1 MNIEAIQAMGMQDE
15 VPGTTAA
22 AAAAAAAGTA
32 AAPAKGPDF
41 GAQVAQGLQEL
52 NQQLLASQ
60 VDLQRLAAGETANLH
75 EVMVHLEESRIALQL
90 TLQVRNRALEAYQD
104 VMRMQV

>member
-1 MNIEAIQAMGMQDE
+1 MNIEALQALGAHDE
-15 VPGTTAA
+15 VPGARLLAA
-22 AAAAAAAGTA
+22 TVPAG
-32 AAPAKGPDF
+32 PAF
-41 GAQVAQGLQEL
+41 GAQVTQGLQEL

-75 EVMVHLEESRIALQL
+75 EVMVRLEESRIALQL
-90 TLQVRNRALEAYQD
+90 ALQVRNRALEAYQD